1 LFFEKIKR
9 NEMDSNMIS
18 AIIAGNASVYGSPAY
33 SEKGAREK
41 SNHWKKFVESF
52 DWDRAARIK
61 KQKTVGSV
69 LGSFSKLNVKIK
81 K

>member
-1 LFFEKIKR
+1 
-9 NEMDSNMIS
+9 MDSNMID
-18 AIIAGNASVYGSPAY
+18 AIIAGNAGVYASPAY

-41 SNHWKKFVESF
+41 SNHWKKFIDSF
-52 DWDRAARIK
+52 DWDRAAQVK

-69 LGSFSKLNVKIK
+69 LVSFSKLNIKIK